1 MNPNIYNKF
10 QIDCVLGAV
19 LRGWENKLQN
29 SPYFQ
34 QLTDYLGGRGEIGLP
49 MLEQICEEHWYAEW
63 LRKVVKWEER
73 GQ

>member
-34 QLTDYLGGRGEIGLP
+34 QLTDYLGGRGKNMHL
-49 MLEQICEEHWYAEW
+49 YN
-63 LRKVVKWEER
+63 
-73 GQ
+73 